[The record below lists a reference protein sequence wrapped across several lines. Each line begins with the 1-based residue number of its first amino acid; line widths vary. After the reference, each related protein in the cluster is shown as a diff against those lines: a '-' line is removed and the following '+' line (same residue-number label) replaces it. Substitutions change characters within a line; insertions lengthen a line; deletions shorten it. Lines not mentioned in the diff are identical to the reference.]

1 MNTTPKRSSLLRQE
15 SSYIWLGGY
24 FLLNEKENNSQITVS
39 VMTYPF
45 NDSKRIEYILHK
57 KLNNIYICETRIY
70 KNNNYSSHFSDFDL
84 SHFYYK
90 NSNMNIKF

>member
-15 SSYIWLGGY
+15 SSYIWLCGY

-45 NDSKRIEYILHK
+45 NNSKRIEYILHK
-57 KLNNIYICETRIY
+57 KNDNYICETRSYI
-70 KNNNYSSHFSDFDL
+70 NNNYSSYFSVFDINYL
-84 SHFYYK
+84 K
-90 NSNMNIKF
+90 